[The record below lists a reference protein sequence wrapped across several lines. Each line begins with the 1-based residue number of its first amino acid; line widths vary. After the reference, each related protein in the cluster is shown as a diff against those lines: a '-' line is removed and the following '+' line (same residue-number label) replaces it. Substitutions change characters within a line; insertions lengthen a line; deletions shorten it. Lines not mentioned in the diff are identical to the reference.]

1 MLRLKYKPRPQG
13 PRALLFGILCI
24 ALVLVGATIQVA
36 HTHEFENLAHPE
48 CSLCVTA
55 HVAITPA
62 ALIVLPAP
70 RDYAARIEVELAAD
84 RPRSFFTL
92 PLFIRPP
99 PVAPAAV

>member
-1 MLRLKYKPRPQG
+1 MLRLKFKPRSQG

-55 HVAITPA
+55 HVSIAPA
-62 ALIVLPAP
+62 AVIALPAP

-84 RPRSFFTL
+84 HPRSFFTL
-92 PLFIRPP
+92 PLYIRPP
-99 PVAPAAV
+99 PVVPAAI